1 MDTGQIGRILVI
13 GGLVLVAVGAVFVVA
28 GGLGLGRLPGDL
40 SFGQGRTRIYVPL
53 ATCLIISVVASIVLS
68 LLSRR

>member
-28 GGLGLGRLPGDL
+28 GGLGLGKLPGDL